1 MRIAQVAPLY
11 ESVPPKLY
19 GGTERVVSYLTE
31 ELVRAGHE
39 VTLFAS
45 GDSKTSARLVPC
57 CPRALWRDSRYLE
70 DLPHH
75 VRQMELVFRDVSQ
88 FDVIHFHTDYI
99 HFPFLRRQP
108 CASVTTLHGQLHI
121 PDAKPF
127 FHEYPEISLVSISND
142 QRRPVPWA
150 NWRATVYH
158 GLPRE
163 LHSFREGSGEYLA
176 FLGRTSPQKG
186 LDRAIAIAR
195 ASGMKLK
202 IAAKV
207 YSGEREYFHRTIEP
221 LLREA
226 GSAVKF
232 IGEVGGRDKDEFLG
246 NAYALLFPIDWREPF
261 GLVMIEAMACGTPVV
276 AWRNGSV
283 PEVIDDG
290 VTGYIVDSVED
301 AVMAVGRVKQLDRRT
316 CRAVFEKRFDA
327 ARMAREYTNVYRLV
341 RSNERAQKLE
351 YDASAELLPFHRPVE
366 YRASEPDEQKSRAR
380 AVVRAIHR

>member
-1 MRIAQVAPLY
+1 
-11 ESVPPKLY
+11 
-19 GGTERVVSYLTE
+19 
-31 ELVRAGHE
+31 
-39 VTLFAS
+39 
-45 GDSKTSARLVPC
+45 
-57 CPRALWRDSRYLE
+57 
-70 DLPHH
+70 
-75 VRQMELVFRDVSQ
+75 MELVFRDVSR

-99 HFPFLRRQP
+99 HFPLLRRQVCP
-108 CASVTTLHGQLHI
+108 SVTTLHGQLHI

-142 QRRPVPWA
+142 QRQPLPWA

-158 GLPRE
+158 GLPRN
-163 LHSFREGSGEYLA
+163 LHSFREGPGGYLA

-226 GSAVKF
+226 GSAVEF

-261 GLVMIEAMACGTPVV
+261 GLVMIEAMACGTPVI

-290 VTGYIVDSVED
+290 VTGYIVDSIED
-301 AVMAVGRVKQLDRRT
+301 AVAAVGRVDQLHRRT

-327 ARMAREYTNVYRLV
+327 ARMARDYMSVYRLLRSDAVARDVELDAEPQFLPVREAFKFGISALDGQNGWAEATV
-341 RSNERAQKLE
+341 RSIPR
-351 YDASAELLPFHRPVE
+351 
-366 YRASEPDEQKSRAR
+366 
-380 AVVRAIHR
+380 